1 MVHLTQPKVRIMNTP
16 PSSRSTKRHVRNARK
31 LKSQSTKARSEAPA
45 LLSDELKPVHRRA
58 AGIDVGSAENY
69 VAIPA
74 EGLASNGCVRTRLAR
89 WRWRPRA
96 STG

>member
-45 LLSDELKPVHRRA
+45 LLSDELKPMHRRA

-69 VAIPA
+69 GAIPA
-74 EGLASNGCVRTRLAR
+74 EGLAPGESAVRVFGVF
-89 WRWRPRA
+89 
-96 STG
+96 SEQ